1 MGQFGENW
9 TFLGAMQGQPDSAAI
24 VEAPLGFLPARV
36 EEKTGRLKL
45 PAAIT
50 QTLAAKGE
58 MRLFVTTFDKVIIR
72 LYPLALWRVTAATL
86 SKPGDDAKVRGALR
100 LRANHY
106 GEDTEVD
113 ASGRLVLPTI
123 LRREMK
129 LEGATVHLE
138 CINGRVDLCGDDAY
152 KARIAEA
159 DMLLAERPNVLA
171 EIGLL

>member
-1 MGQFGENW
+1 
-9 TFLGAMQGQPDSAAI
+9 MQGHPDSSAT

-50 QTLAAKGE
+50 QSLAALGSE
-58 MRLFVTTFDKVIIR
+58 RLFVTTFDRVSIR
-72 LYPLALWRVTAATL
+72 LYPLPLWREMEAML
-86 SKPGDDAKVRGALR
+86 SKPGEDAKVRAALR

-113 ASGRLVLPTI
+113 TSGRLVLPTT
-123 LRREMK
+123 LRREMG

-138 CINGRVDLCGDDAY
+138 CTNGRIDLYGDEAY
-152 KARIAEA
+152 KARLAEA

-171 EIGLL
+171 ELGLL